1 VKLFKGN
8 GRLGQSN
15 IARAA
20 TIFVASALLVGLA
33 YLAFS
38 PANPSGQVGHKLAD
52 QGGLQ
57 MPRPPSLLAAG
68 GHGGDAL
75 LVSSTADA
83 SDVQQAN
90 SLSNT
95 QADGD
100 WGIGAN
106 GQAQPSRALRRRFDY
121 LLLQQGEVAM
131 DSLANHIRQ
140 QVHKAHGALAAQ
152 QITALWDS
160 YLRLQQHAW
169 TTQVNLQRPDTWANA
184 LAERSAVRR
193 QLLGPAWADAF
204 HGDEENELR
213 QMIAQSNSGL
223 PVLSATPANAPVA
236 LPDAAQRTAE
246 HEAQWQQWEQ
256 RLDAARNRVQ
266 QLRSAPELSGPQR
279 HEAISSYLDQQF
291 NGAELLR
298 VKALLKIQAL

>member
-1 VKLFKGN
+1 VKFTEQNRAPAQL
-8 GRLGQSN
+8 N

-20 TIFVASALLVGLA
+20 IIFVVCALLIGIT
-33 YLAFS
+33 YLVFA
-38 PANPSGQVGHKLAD
+38 PAALVRHTVAD

-57 MPRPPSLLAAG
+57 LPRPPSLLAAG
-68 GHGGDAL
+68 GHGGDAAAAP
-75 LVSSTADA
+75 SAAHTAEFQPAA
-83 SDVQQAN
+83 SLA
-90 SLSNT
+90 NT

-131 DSLANHIRQ
+131 DSLANQIRQ
-140 QVHKAHGALAAQ
+140 QVHKAHGALVAQ
-152 QITALWDS
+152 QIMALWDS

-169 TTQVNLQRPDTWANA
+169 TTPVDLQRPETWANA

-193 QLLGPAWADAF
+193 QTLGPAWADAF
-204 HGDEENELR
+204 YGEEEGELR
-213 QMIAQSNSGL
+213 QMIAQANSGQPL
-223 PVLSATPANAPVA
+223 PSAAQANAPIA
-236 LPDAAQRTAE
+236 LPDAAERTAA

-256 RLDAARNRVQ
+256 RLDAARTKVQ

-279 HEAISSYLDQQF
+279 QEAISSYLGQQF
-291 NGAELLR
+291 SAAELIR
-298 VKALLKIQAL
+298 AKALLKIQAI